1 MPVKAMEHILSQND
15 PNVTPT
21 TGTAKIM
28 TDIVVYKVPRHTVI
42 ELRPQDIFSAYLKDA
57 GAEMLGT
64 DQVQLL
70 LRDPNN
76 LTQEII
82 YTGLYEVLKEFQ
94 DAQLVKHVGLAK
106 LIPSDFQLVI
116 QAQATTI
123 LVVANCYWQ
132 ITCKRWANLL

>member
-1 MPVKAMEHILSQND
+1 MPVKAMEHILSHND
-15 PNVTPT
+15 PNVTLS
-21 TGTAKIM
+21 TGTAKLM
-28 TDIVVYKVPRHTVI
+28 SDIVVYKVPRHTVI

-57 GAEMLGT
+57 GAEMLAT
-64 DQVQLL
+64 DGVQLL

-82 YTGLYEVLKEFQ
+82 FTGLYAVIKEFQ
-94 DAQLVKHVGLAK
+94 DSLKTKKIGLAK
-106 LIPSDFQLVI
+106 LVPSDFQIVI